1 MIWDCAE
8 IQRGLDAMHA
18 AVSAH
23 HAARTFAT
31 REAVRAAKDE
41 LSAARAAKRDIFAA
55 AHGWVYTERHFTL
68 DQLRR
73 GSTQR
78 TRDDYNFSVAPM
90 DHVEY
95 FRLAGRP
102 GRPVAI
108 LSHEYGPIES
118 SYGLAVKYG
127 LVATLL
133 PTSWYSPERANAVL
147 YMGYYSP
154 CL

>member
-1 MIWDCAE
+1 MTPEYAE
-8 IQRGLDAMHA
+8 IAARLDAMHA
-18 AVSAH
+18 AVTAER
-23 HAARTFAT
+23 AARTRAT
-31 REAVRAAKDE
+31 SEVI
-41 LSAARAAKRDIFAA
+41 RAAKRELDTARTAVRARFVAE
-55 AHGWVYTERHFTL
+55 HGWLYTEQPFTI

-78 TRDDYNFSVAPM
+78 KRDDYAFRVSPM

-102 GRPVAI
+102 WHPVAI

-118 SYGLAVKYG
+118 SYFLAEKYG
-127 LVATLL
+127 LTATLL